1 MEKNDDASKL
11 STRLGKLIPYAV
23 RQWLSTMALIR
34 KRKLSLIGALLVS
47 GFLILALLEGI
58 FKNAILPYSLKAR
71 TTPNL
76 PPSIIAWPP
85 NFSHIFGTDP
95 LGRDLFSQIIAAL
108 PLDAEV
114 ALLVIISVCGH
125 RCSVGDS
132 CRVLRRKNK
141 SAHNEDH

>member
-76 PPSIIAWPP
+76 PPSIIACA
-85 NFSHIFGTDP
+85 S
-95 LGRDLFSQIIAAL
+95 
-108 PLDAEV
+108 
-114 ALLVIISVCGH
+114 
-125 RCSVGDS
+125 
-132 CRVLRRKNK
+132 
-141 SAHNEDH
+141 